1 MANTSTPITPNF
13 IGIRAVATLQSDL
26 QWLQMYGNQ
35 FFNYTGTST
44 DTQYINLL
52 TQMQAVITALNID
65 VPALIAQVP
74 TVTGD

>member
-13 IGIRAVATLQSDL
+13 NGIRAVATLQSDL

-52 TQMQAVITALNID
+52 TQMQEIVTALNVD
-65 VPALIAQVP
+65 VPALIAQMP
-74 TVTGD
+74 TTTRD